1 VRNVYQVLLRIV
13 TMSKRVPQLKIAGR
27 TTKKPKLTIVPFPKT
42 VMARRLGST
51 NQMALRTGGWAQPS
65 KGGELKF
72 IDTNAGQGIVFGVDD
87 FGAGILLNNI
97 QPGSSA
103 SQRIGRKVT
112 LKSVLFR
119 YSFNLGATSTGGSPL
134 RILIVYDRQSN
145 AAAPAITDI
154 LLSDD
159 FTSQNNLSN
168 RDRFITI
175 FDHITTPI
183 SVQGEYAVADVLYK
197 SVNLEMCFNAVAGG
211 GIGDITS
218 GAIYAFYA
226 QAGNIAVANSNLNAR
241 CRVRYQDL

>member
-1 VRNVYQVLLRIV
+1 
-13 TMSKRVPQLKIAGR
+13 MSKRAPQLTIKGR
-27 TTKKPKLTIVPFPKT
+27 VKKSPKLTIVPFPKT
-42 VMARRLGST
+42 AMARRLGST

-72 IDTNAGQGIVFGVDD
+72 IDTNAGQGVVFGVDD
-87 FGAGILLNNI
+87 FGAAILLNNI

-119 YSFNLGATSTGGSPL
+119 YSINLGAGSTGGSPI

-145 AAAPAITDI
+145 AAAPAITDV

-175 FDHITTPI
+175 FDHITQPV
-183 SVQGEYAVADVLYK
+183 SVNNDYAVAGVLYK
-197 SVNLEMCFNAVAGG
+197 SINMEMVFNAVAGG

-218 GAIYAFYA
+218 GSIYAFYA
-226 QAGNIAVANSNLNAR
+226 QAGNIGTANANVVAR